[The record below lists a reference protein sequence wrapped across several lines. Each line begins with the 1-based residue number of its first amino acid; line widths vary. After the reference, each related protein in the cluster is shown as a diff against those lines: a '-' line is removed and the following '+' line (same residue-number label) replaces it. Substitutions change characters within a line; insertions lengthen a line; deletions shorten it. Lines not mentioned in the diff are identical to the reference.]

1 MGRVKDTKFGTNVS
15 NKMLLSAAKCQG
27 YSFYEQGGGVIS
39 SLGLNEFD
47 LFPPHSMPNGA
58 LNLK

>member
-1 MGRVKDTKFGTNVS
+1 
-15 NKMLLSAAKCQG
+15 MLLSAAKCQG